1 MKKRLFIAI
10 SLTEDVRHNLN
21 ELQQTLRKF
30 ARDAK
35 WVKVEGIHLTLKFL
49 GYVEAEKIPEITAAM
64 QPIAES
70 AQPFPIQVKGCGFFP
85 NSRRPN
91 VLWAGVISDQLQP
104 LQKQIED
111 ATEKLGFERE
121 NRPFSPHLTLARF
134 RDHHGLTPMILET
147 EKWQEKALGSW
158 DARDFV
164 LYESILQRQ
173 GAEYHKLNT
182 FSFNG

>member
-10 SLTEDVRHNLN
+10 SLTEDVRHNLV

-49 GYVEAEKIPEITAAM
+49 GYVEEDKISEISNSM
-64 QPIAES
+64 QPIAQS
-70 AQPFPIQVKGCGFFP
+70 TQPFPIQVNGCGFFP

-91 VLWAGVISDQLQP
+91 VLWGGVISDQLQL

-111 ATEKLGFERE
+111 ATEQLGFERE

-134 RDHHGLTPMILET
+134 RDHHGLTPLILET
-147 EKWQEKALGSW
+147 EKWRDKPLGSW
-158 DARDFV
+158 NATDFV
-164 LYESILQRQ
+164 LYESILHRQ
-173 GAEYHKLNT
+173 GAEYHKLNV
-182 FSFNG
+182 FSFHA